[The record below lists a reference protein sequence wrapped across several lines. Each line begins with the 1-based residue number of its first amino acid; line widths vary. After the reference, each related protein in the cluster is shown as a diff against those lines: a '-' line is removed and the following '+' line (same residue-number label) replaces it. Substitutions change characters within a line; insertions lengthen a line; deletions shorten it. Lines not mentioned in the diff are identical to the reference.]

1 MVKITLLRTGE
12 TVEYNTREE
21 AEFFVKVA
29 VMATNERI
37 ARGLEKG
44 KRDSKRNYIITEA

>member
-1 MVKITLLRTGE
+1 MYKITLLRTGE

-37 ARGLEKG
+37 ARGLETG
-44 KRDSKRNYIITEA
+44 KRDSKKNYIITEA